1 MNFIKSKCFQYG
13 GEIQSDQ
20 ETKIRLSGIRWGFG
34 EWDKIYRLDQGPKAP
49 QDDRNFIEL
58 PQNP

>member
-1 MNFIKSKCFQYG
+1 MYIIFHFIQNAF
-13 GEIQSDQ
+13 
-20 ETKIRLSGIRWGFG
+20 LN
-34 EWDKIYRLDQGPKAP
+34 KIYRLDQGPKAP